1 MTVSCFARRYFSLYD
16 VKTEES
22 IDEKVKRFKL
32 DDSKGV
38 KLNTEL
44 VPPPVTSRL
53 SVPFNYS

>member
-1 MTVSCFARRYFSLYD
+1 MSCFARRYFSLYD